1 MGRPFTGLDDPRVI
15 RAVEAYNEIGS
26 VQGAARAIET
36 SPSSVKRALT
46 FYHSNIKKEEQPFSV
61 EPLPDELP
69 TAEELLERRKIEF
82 ARTEKAEE
90 ARQLINV
97 PVRLQGPAGIIHLGD
112 PHVDDPGTDIGAI
125 ERIIHLVNSQPD
137 KALFAASVGDMQNGW
152 VGRLS
157 HLWSQQSTS
166 AAEAWVLVE
175 WLIKSMQWL
184 YLVGGNHDSWAGVG
198 DPLKWMMRTQGLY
211 EMRGARLSLNFPNK
225 RRIRINARHDFSS
238 GHSQWNTAHSL
249 TKSIMM
255 GWRDHA
261 LVCGHRHISG
271 YQMVKDPASGLI
283 SHAIR
288 IASFKKHDR
297 YAKEKGL
304 PNQNISPAI
313 VTIID
318 PQYADDDP
326 RLITVLHDVEEGADY
341 LKWKRSRK

>member
-1 MGRPFTGLDDPRVI
+1 MAKAFTGLDDPRVI
-15 RAVEAYNEIGS
+15 
-26 VQGAARAIET
+26 AAREAFEDTGSYSDAARLVGT
-36 SPSSVKRALT
+36 SRTSIKRALE
-46 FYHSNIKKEEQPFSV
+46 FYEKNKQSEYPFHA
-61 EPLPDELP
+61 EALPDELP
-69 TAEELLERRKIEF
+69 TAEELLERRKAEF
-82 ARTEKAEE
+82 ERTAKAEE
-90 ARQLINV
+90 ARRLIDV
-97 PVRLQGPAGIIHLGD
+97 PVRLHGPVGIVHLGD
-112 PHVDDPGTDIGAI
+112 PHVDDPGTDISAI
-125 ERIIHLVNSQPD
+125 QDITRLVNDQPD
-137 KALFAASVGDMQNGW
+137 GALFAASVGDMQNGW

-157 HLWSQQSTS
+157 HLWGQQSTS

-175 WLIKSMQWL
+175 WLVTSMRWL

-198 DPLKWMMRTQGLY
+198 DPLKWMMRTRGIY
-211 EMRGARLSLNFPNK
+211 EMHGARLSLNFPNK

-304 PNQNISPAI
+304 PDQAISPAV
-313 VTIID
+313 VTVID
-318 PQYADDDP
+318 PQYPDDDP
-326 RLITVLHDVEEGADY
+326 RLITVLHSVEEGADF
-341 LKWKRSRK
+341 LAWKRRKK